1 MTIKEKIQEYID
13 YKGISV
19 YRIMKAG
26 MIGDVEFKKA
36 GSETVCCV
44 SLINTTAGQRFLA
57 CTLSSS
63 KTFKTFKGAEK
74 FMNSFGYQKI

>member
-1 MTIKEKIQEYID
+1 
-13 YKGISV
+13 
-19 YRIMKAG
+19 MKAG

-57 CTLSSS
+57 CTHSS
-63 KTFKTFKGAEK
+63 KYDFEST
-74 FMNSFGYQKI
+74 

>member
-1 MTIKEKIQEYID
+1 
-13 YKGISV
+13 
-19 YRIMKAG
+19 MKAG

-44 SLINTTAGQRFLA
+44 SLINTTVGQRFLA

-63 KTFKTFKGAEK
+63 KTSKRSKARR
-74 FMNSFGYQKI
+74 SL

>member
-1 MTIKEKIQEYID
+1 
-13 YKGISV
+13 
-19 YRIMKAG
+19 MKAG

>member
-1 MTIKEKIQEYID
+1 
-13 YKGISV
+13 
-19 YRIMKAG
+19 MKAG

-44 SLINTTAGQRFLA
+44 RLINTTAGQRFLA
-57 CTLSSS
+57 CPLSSS
-63 KTFKTFKGAEK
+63 KTFKTFKGAEQ

>member
-1 MTIKEKIQEYID
+1 
-13 YKGISV
+13 
-19 YRIMKAG
+19 MKAG

-57 CTLSSS
+57 CTLASS
-63 KTFKTFKGAEK
+63 KTFKTL
-74 FMNSFGYQKI
+74 

>member
-1 MTIKEKIQEYID
+1 
-13 YKGISV
+13 
-19 YRIMKAG
+19 MKAG

-44 SLINTTAGQRFLA
+44 SLINTTVGQRFLA

-63 KTFKTFKGAEK
+63 KTFKGAEK

>member
-1 MTIKEKIQEYID
+1 
-13 YKGISV
+13 
-19 YRIMKAG
+19 MKAG

-63 KTFKTFKGAEK
+63 KTFKTFKGAE
-74 FMNSFGYQKI
+74 

>member
-1 MTIKEKIQEYID
+1 
-13 YKGISV
+13 
-19 YRIMKAG
+19 MKAG

-63 KTFKTFKGAEK
+63 KTYDRIRLSEDLILIRSPSGLHNKYDYES
-74 FMNSFGYQKI
+74 N